1 MKGKY
6 DSLEESSQ
14 TSLPPITVM
23 LTKTMENE
31 EIIHHMR
38 KMGQELAERCAIKF
52 WYQLFNLGS
61 NFMGNP
67 VKQAHNLEVKV
78 KKSEM

>member
-6 DSLEESSQ
+6 DSLDESSQ
-14 TSLPPITVM
+14 NGLPPITVM

-38 KMGQELAERCAIKF
+38 KMGQEVAERC
-52 WYQLFNLGS
+52 
-61 NFMGNP
+61 
-67 VKQAHNLEVKV
+67 VCVCT
-78 KKSEM
+78 

>member
-6 DSLEESSQ
+6 DSLDESLQ
-14 TSLPPITVM
+14 NGLPPITVM

-38 KMGQELAERCAIKF
+38 KMGQEVAERC
-52 WYQLFNLGS
+52 
-61 NFMGNP
+61 
-67 VKQAHNLEVKV
+67 VCVCT
-78 KKSEM
+78 